1 MRTIDVP
8 ELGWNGAIVSID
20 GEAVLLLD
28 AGLSWD
34 QRMDVMG
41 DAMVVSDYLPSS
53 PPHR

>member
-8 ELGWNGAIVSID
+8 DLGWNGALVSIE
-20 GEAVLLLD
+20 GETLLLMD

-41 DAMVVSDYLPSS
+41 DAMVVSDHLPAS
-53 PPHR
+53 PNSQ